1 MLLIA
6 LLLSS
11 CEDTQRS
18 SSGVGKAAVEKSLS
32 GYPQRV
38 YWGDT
43 HVHTSNS
50 PDAFGFGVRL
60 DAEAAYRFARGEEV
74 TSTLG
79 VKAKLARPLDFLAV
93 ADHSDGLGFTKRIYD
108 GPRWLLPNDQ
118 FKRWHDMM
126 HEGPE
131 GSQRATAELIDLGGT
146 GEAEQIAG
154 SKSMKKQAR
163 ATRSIWKKH
172 LKVTERYNQPGVFT
186 SFAAFEYTSMPNG
199 NNLHRVVIFKDD
211 IDKTKQVIP
220 YSITLGN
227 DVERL
232 WDYMDG
238 YEKKTGGEILAI
250 PHNSNVSNG
259 LMFELTEGSGKPMGE
274 AYARRRAAKEPLV
287 EITQVKGDSEAHP
300 FLSPDDEFA
309 GYGTAGWDLGNLD
322 MSHKKE
328 PWMMAG
334 DYVREALKRGLA
346 VAQRTGANPYQF
358 GVIGSTDSHTALATA
373 DEDNFYGKHTGNEP
387 APGVD

>member
-1 MLLIA
+1 MQTILKTSSRLHRTVAA
-6 LLLSS
+6 LLLLQLLTFLGS
-11 CEDTQRS
+11 CSDDPPSRS
-18 SSGVGKAAVEKSLS
+18 TTGEIALQDPAS
-32 GYPQRV
+32 GYPSRV

-60 DAEAAYRFARGEEV
+60 DAEAAYRFARGEQV

-79 VKAKLARPLDFLAV
+79 VKARLARPLDFLAV

-108 GPRWLLPNDQ
+108 GPRWLLPNAQ

-126 HEGPE
+126 REGPE
-131 GSQRATAELIDLGGT
+131 GSQRATAELIDLGGS
-146 GEAEQIAG
+146 GEAELIAG
-154 SKSMKKQAR
+154 SKSLKKQAR

-172 LKVTERYNQPGVFT
+172 LKITERYNDPGVFT

-199 NNLHRVVIFKDD
+199 NNLHRVVIFKDN
-211 IDKTKQVIP
+211 IEKTKQVIP

-238 YEKKTGGEILAI
+238 YEEKTGGEVLAI

-259 LMFELTEGSGKPMGE
+259 LMFELTEGGGKPMGE
-274 AYARRRAAKEPLV
+274 AYARRRAEKEPLV

-322 MSHKKE
+322 MSQK
-328 PWMMAG
+328 
-334 DYVREALKRGLA
+334 
-346 VAQRTGANPYQF
+346 
-358 GVIGSTDSHTALATA
+358 
-373 DEDNFYGKHTGNEP
+373 
-387 APGVD
+387 